1 MADEQTGRPSGMCF
15 FQPDQ
20 EETRR
25 GRNAAGGEA
34 YRAQVERLGEWFD
47 WADAVVVGAGSGL
60 SSAAGYNH
68 YHRGQAFD
76 AAFGDFRRRYGFRSL
91 MDGYYYLY
99 GSLEAQWAYYA
110 RYIDFIRKAPAGQ
123 AYRDLLAVLGDRPYH
138 VLTTN
143 VDGQFAKAGFPE
155 GHVTRFQGD
164 MRLFQC
170 SQPCHD
176 GLYDNAEQVAA
187 MIAATDGDLR
197 IPAELV
203 PRCPECG
210 WQMLPWVRDDTFL
223 EGALWREEVGRY
235 QDFVDAHLRGGDR
248 VLFLSLGVGDMTPRI
263 ITLPF
268 WQMVR
273 THQNARLAMVNLA
286 KESAPAQLGDRA
298 LAVQADLAAVLSD
311 LR

>member
-1 MADEQTGRPSGMCF
+1 MDEQAGRPTGMCF
-15 FQPDQ
+15 FQPNQ
-20 EETRR
+20 EEALR
-25 GRNAAGGEA
+25 GRSATGGEA
-34 YRAQVERLGEWFD
+34 YRSQVERLGDWLS

-68 YHRGQAFD
+68 YHAGQAFD
-76 AAFGDFRRRYGFRSL
+76 QAFGNFRRRYGFRSL

-110 RYIDFIRKAPAGQ
+110 RYIDFLRRAPAGQ
-123 AYRDLLAVLGDRPYH
+123 AYRDLLAVLGDKPYH

-143 VDGQFAKAGFPE
+143 VDGQFAKAGFPAE
-155 GHVTRFQGD
+155 RVTRFQGD
-164 MRLFQC
+164 MGLFQC

-176 GLYDNAEQVAA
+176 KLYDNAEQVTA
-187 MIAATDGDLR
+187 MIAATDEELR
-197 IPAELV
+197 IPSDLV

-223 EGALWREEVGRY
+223 EGALWHEEVQRY
-235 QDFVDAHLRGGDR
+235 QDFVLAHLRADHR

-268 WQMVR
+268 WQMVGA
-273 THQNARLAMVNLA
+273 HQNARLAVVNLA

-311 LR
+311 LA